1 MLDDN
6 SFSYE
11 FASNNSREI
20 KKTSN
25 LWSLL
30 QTHDNNLPLSLGKDK

>member
-1 MLDDN
+1 MLDNN
-6 SFSYE
+6 SISYE
-11 FASNNSREI
+11 FASNNTGEL

-30 QTHDNNLPLSLGKDK
+30 QTDDNNLPLSLGKDK